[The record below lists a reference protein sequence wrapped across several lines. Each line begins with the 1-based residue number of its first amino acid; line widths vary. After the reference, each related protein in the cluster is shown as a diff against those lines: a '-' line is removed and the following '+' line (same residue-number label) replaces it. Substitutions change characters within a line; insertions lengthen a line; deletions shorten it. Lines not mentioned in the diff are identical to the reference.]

1 MSAILTDC
9 SRKVKMLDFG
19 YRIQTPLEA
28 IFHSHTNYEVYYFH
42 EGKCNYLIGDQIYH
56 MQPGDMMILF
66 GMTLHCAK
74 IDPSVPYVRTIV
86 HFEPSLLR
94 PLLELPQALNVM
106 EPFEE
111 LRNHRLRLR
120 GEHKEEAERLLAQ
133 MHVHQQRGDAI
144 GSNRLLLAFVDLLY
158 FIFGL
163 CEQPLRDRQE
173 FSSDKEQTVQRIISL
188 LEHSYTD
195 DLHMEQLEE
204 RLHLSKSYIA
214 RLFKDVTGVTVFH
227 YVYRR
232 RINEAKIMF
241 LMEPSV
247 TVTEACYRLGFKHL
261 AHFSRMFKQFVGVS
275 PEQFKR
281 RETQG

>member
-1 MSAILTDC
+1 MQLFDRRSNISYAAGRFDDFVRHDPALRQNRPFGSLCAFDC
-9 SRKVKMLDFG
+9 PFRAF
-19 YRIQTPLEA
+19 A
-28 IFHSHTNYEVYYFH
+28 
-42 EGKCNYLIGDQIYH
+42 
-56 MQPGDMMILF
+56 
-66 GMTLHCAK
+66 AA
-74 IDPSVPYVRTIV
+74 
-86 HFEPSLLR
+86 

-120 GEHKEEAERLLAQ
+120 GEHKEESERLLAQ

-163 CEQPLRDRQE
+163 CEQPLRERQE
-173 FSSDKEQTVQRIISL
+173 FSTDKEQTVQRIISL

-232 RINEAKIMF
+232 RINEAKIIF

-247 TVTEACYRLGFKHL
+247 TVTEACYRLGYKHL